1 VRLAPSAKV
10 KEKEVPIQVQVSYI
24 DEEGNQRMRVITK
37 RVQVTDDAK
46 PIIETLDAE
55 LPATYAVQRAGEE
68 QYRGEV
74 AKSKKILQ
82 HTQNAYRAVRN
93 HAPASL
99 KKAIEKADRVL
110 NDEIIEADQ
119 VAERQ
124 KEEMSKRSVV
134 GVAQAAP
141 IADEDAAMSMQ
152 RARKS
157 SKQLF
162 EDEKESK

>member
-1 VRLAPSAKV
+1 
-10 KEKEVPIQVQVSYI
+10 
-24 DEEGNQRMRVITK
+24 M
-37 RVQVTDDAK
+37 
-46 PIIETLDAE
+46 
-55 LPATYAVQRAGEE
+55 QRAGEE

-74 AKSKKILQ
+74 AKSKKILEN
-82 HTQNAYRAVRN
+82 TQNAYRAVRN
-93 HAPASL
+93 QAPASL
-99 KKAIEKADRVL
+99 AKAIEKADKVL
-110 NDEIIEADQ
+110 DEEIAEAEQ

-157 SKQLF
+157 SKNLF
-162 EDEKESK
+162 KDEDED

>member
-1 VRLAPSAKV
+1 
-10 KEKEVPIQVQVSYI
+10 
-24 DEEGNQRMRVITK
+24 MTK
-37 RVQVTDDAK
+37 RVKVTDDAK

-82 HTQNAYRAVRN
+82 ETQNAYRAVQN
-93 HAPASL
+93 QAPAGL
-99 KKAIEKADRVL
+99 AKAIKRADKVL
-110 NDEIIEADQ
+110 DDEIEEAEK

-157 SKQLF
+157 SKELF
-162 EDEKESK
+162 EDEE

>member
-1 VRLAPSAKV
+1 
-10 KEKEVPIQVQVSYI
+10 
-24 DEEGNQRMRVITK
+24 
-37 RVQVTDDAK
+37 
-46 PIIETLDAE
+46 
-55 LPATYAVQRAGEE
+55 VQRAGEE

-74 AKSKKILQ
+74 AKSKKILEE
-82 HTQNAYRAVRN
+82 TQNAYRAVQN
-93 HAPASL
+93 QAPAGL
-99 KKAIEKADRVL
+99 AKAIKKADEVLDEEIE
-110 NDEIIEADQ
+110 EAEK

-157 SKQLF
+157 SKELF
-162 EDEKESK
+162 EDDE